1 MNRHQFYVLDTT
13 EACDTRLFAGG
24 QWVNDTRQR
33 CPVCGVLV
41 ETEPSEIAIAL
52 NHLGKHGF
60 AEHLWNSHS
69 LPIFRQ
75 DLIELW
81 QTKGLSGFVI
91 RPVRIVGW
99 YRNLKKPLPKNLPS
113 YYRLV
118 ARGKVRLNVPTPLG
132 TVCPRCGF
140 AGYAF
145 PKLRTRLTNGI
156 RIDPTSWDGSD
167 FFGLA
172 QYVFVFCTRRVAE
185 TTLQAGYSRHIV
197 FIRTQDFLRWEE
209 FDMRK
214 GWTPEKHRQYVESF
228 LIRRIEDL

>member
-1 MNRHQFYVLDTT
+1 
-13 EACDTRLFAGG
+13 
-24 QWVNDTRQR
+24 
-33 CPVCGVLV
+33 VLV
-41 ETEPSEIAIAL
+41 GIEPSEIAIAL

-60 AEHLWNSHS
+60 TEYLWNSHS

-81 QTKGLSGFVI
+81 QSSGLSGLKT
-91 RPVRIVGW
+91 RPARIVGW
-99 YRNLKKPLPKNLPS
+99 YRNPKKPLPENLPT

-118 ARGKVRLNVPTPLG
+118 AGGTVRLSVPTPLS

-140 AGYAF
+140 ADYAF
-145 PKLRTRLTNGI
+145 PKLSTRLTNGI

-172 QYVFVFCTRRVAE
+172 QYVFVLCTRRVAE
-185 TTLQAGYSRHIV
+185 TTLQAGYNRHIV

-209 FDMRK
+209 LDMQK
-214 GWTPEKHRQYVESF
+214 GWTPEKYRKHVESF
-228 LIRRIEDL
+228 LIRRVEDL